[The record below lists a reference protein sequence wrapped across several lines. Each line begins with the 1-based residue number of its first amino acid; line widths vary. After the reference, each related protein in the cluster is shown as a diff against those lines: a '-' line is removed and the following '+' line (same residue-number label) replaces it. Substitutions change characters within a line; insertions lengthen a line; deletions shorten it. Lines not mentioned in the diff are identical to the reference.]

1 MTDHA
6 HTVFSQHRR
15 FPHNGM
21 YACMSGL
28 TEDTLKAAYRE
39 LVGGGYLELASL
51 HGHAQGLE
59 THPTYR
65 LTRSGEE
72 MAAHLN

>member
-1 MTDHA
+1 MTENA
-6 HTVFSQHRR
+6 RTVFSQHRR
-15 FPHNGM
+15 FPHHGL
-21 YACMSGL
+21 YACTSGL
-28 TEDTLKAAYRE
+28 TEGALQAAYRE
-39 LVGGGYLELASL
+39 LVGMGYVELASL

-72 MAAHLN
+72 MAAPLN